1 MPWGGKREGAG
12 RHEQLKA
19 SNREKIAHNF
29 YGIMRWAERGTPES
43 PRTEET
49 TLGGRIISYREISQ
63 PWKPPFRD
71 KIVSLTAKHYRGRIS
86 ERMIRRCI
94 EEFNPAIR
102 GREEIWL
109 QISADPHYHPADLE
123 WERIKY
129 TAAWW
134 PHTNTEILQIVA
146 REFSDPEFVRV
157 NSETRGGMSFDE
169 MLWRR
174 TRVLAGY
181 R

>member
-1 MPWGGKREGAG
+1 MPRGGAREGSG

-19 SNREKIAHNF
+19 SNREKLAHIF
-29 YGIMRWAERGTPES
+29 YGIMRWAELGTPKS
-43 PRTEET
+43 PRTVEEM
-49 TLGGRIISYREISQ
+49 LGGRTVSYTEISQ
-63 PWKPPFRD
+63 PWKLPYRD
-71 KIVSLTAKHYRGRIS
+71 KITSLMEKHYRNRIS

-102 GREEIWL
+102 AREKMWL
-109 QISADPHYHPADLE
+109 KISADPYYHPADLR

-129 TAAWW
+129 IAAWW

-181 R
+181 S